1 MGVSGLDAG
10 NDPRVDVVVPTQPH
24 RRGSHVGAVDERFS
38 LSANV
43 VESIVGEQVDGTLA
57 VARNGAIRSAS
68 AAIEVTSTYAAK
80 RGDHCAGHGGHHRR
94 HRITSGNQGRLCF
107 ERSAS
112 NPDARPRRE
121 CHPLDVDRSRWESAR
136 TPRRARNREQLPEPR
151 RRADGIRRHRNNEHP
166 HVRGAQHSS
175 GRRCQRL
182 RLTRLRRKVFVGA
195 EKVGIHSE

>member
-68 AAIEVTSTYAAK
+68 AAIEVTSTTL
-80 RGDHCAGHGGHHRR
+80 RGETGRSLRWARRAPSTSSDHVWKPREALLR
-94 HRITSGNQGRLCF
+94 TKCF
-107 ERSAS
+107 ESRRSTTS
-112 NPDARPRRE
+112 
-121 CHPLDVDRSRWESAR
+121 
-136 TPRRARNREQLPEPR
+136 
-151 RRADGIRRHRNNEHP
+151 
-166 HVRGAQHSS
+166 
-175 GRRCQRL
+175 
-182 RLTRLRRKVFVGA
+182 
-195 EKVGIHSE
+195 